1 MDVVEQ
7 GGDFFVQRGRD
18 AARHLAVLGSD
29 GCLVA
34 MVTREDR
41 VPVTGPLDDQMAK
54 DADFR
59 DAPAEVIEVGVS
71 ERGKEV
77 LVLRVHDQ
85 LVDWDH
91 DRGLHTRLAV

>member
-1 MDVVEQ
+1 MDVVED
-7 GGDFFVQRGRD
+7 GGDLFFQRGGD

-34 MVTREDR
+34 MVTGENR
-41 VPVTGPLDDQMAK
+41 VPVTGPLDDQVAE

-59 DAPAEVIEVGVS
+59 DTPAEVVEVGVS
-71 ERGKEV
+71 ERGKQV
-77 LVLRVHDQ
+77 FVLRVHDQ

-91 DRGLHTRLAV
+91 DRGLHTVLAV